1 MEEKDFLLLLTKA
14 KVILEKYETI
24 NKLKENFN
32 IFEVLKLENLEV
44 DLHSHLLY
52 SIINNPKQSYLYEQF
67 FKYFLEIVLKE
78 EYDSSKK
85 YQVFREYKI
94 HNGRIDF
101 YIATSDKQYAIEMK
115 IYSSDS
121 ENQLKK
127 YQDFL
132 NSHNKISKLYYLTL
146 FGEEPLHEENKLVN
160 LNLISFKDDI
170 SKWVRKCI
178 EKSYD
183 NSSIREILKQYLFIV
198 NKLTDNIQGEEEKME
213 LENLLLKDDNL
224 KIAMELS
231 KAINGVKEKLEIEFW
246 KEIENRCSVPLEK
259 NLENYENFTE
269 LEIYKD
275 INLNEKKLC
284 FGLGKGK
291 YNIYFFIGIS
301 DENND
306 WITEEYLKEN
316 HKLNEKFIKFQDK
329 TTKSRE
335 KYKISGGY
343 WKYIEISKN
352 IDFSS
357 NDYFYL
363 LVDKKQRAELVEEL
377 VLFLEEIYKDI
388 NEVFDK

>member
-44 DLHSHLLY
+44 DLHSYFLY
-52 SIINNPKQSYLYEQF
+52 SLINNQKQSYLHEQF

-101 YIATSDKQYAIEMK
+101 YITTSDKQYAIEMK

-121 ENQLKK
+121 KNQLKK
-127 YQDFL
+127 YQEFL
-132 NSHNKISKLYYLTL
+132 DNHNKISKLYYLTL

-160 LNLISFKDDI
+160 LNLISFKDNI
-170 SKWVRKCI
+170 SKWIRKCI

-198 NKLTDNIQGEEEKME
+198 NKLTDNIQGEEERME

-246 KEIENRCSVPLEK
+246 KEIENKCSVPLEK
-259 NLENYENFTE
+259 NLENYESFNE

-316 HKLNEKFIKFQDK
+316 HKLNEKFIKFQEK

-343 WKYIEISKN
+343 WKCIEISKN

-363 LVDKKQRAELVEEL
+363 LADKKQRAELVEEV